1 MDSQRQ
7 SDPSQ
12 ETPFNENQEVNFP
25 QKENFEASQKDFRQG
40 ELTPKNEENLQR
52 ETPNTKLED
61 KDKLTLAE
69 EFDALEQGFHYAT
82 DFLAGSFDTIVNLV
96 RSNDK
101 DSKEH
106 ESKKSDDKFENFKKE
121 LMEKTSPSPKEESH
135 EEHHPHHQLHADS
148 QSFKPTQESK
158 MLVEEVLEGHEHHH
172 LTADSQSFKPNHD
185 SKILTEKV
193 IEGLEDNKASLIEKV
208 EEAEK
213 QIEEEHSHQESHR
226 TPSKQMEKR
235 DSNEFWF
242 AEDGPVRERFP
253 NKQENQENTSE
264 KQEERVPLLDHVIHG
279 YQAVSSTLSYM
290 KNLISPAKAKIEE
303 TSENVQKEHKKD
315 KKEKREVGA
324 DITNKADSHEEEHE
338 EKRPKRKESWTQK
351 LGRKFSE
358 TLDFAAQEDNPKIA

>member
-1 MDSQRQ
+1 MDTERQ

-12 ETPFNENQEVNFP
+12 ETPLYENQESFQADFP
-25 QKENFEASQKDFRQG
+25 QKESLNQGEKDFTQG
-40 ELTPKNEENLQR
+40 ELASTNEEKLQE
-52 ETPNTKLED
+52 ETPNMKLDD

-69 EFDALEQGFHYAT
+69 EFDAIEQGFHYAT
-82 DFLAGSFDTIVNLV
+82 DFLAGTFDTIVNLV
-96 RSNDK
+96 RSDDK

-106 ESKKSDDKFENFKKE
+106 KSDDKIDNFKKE
-121 LMEKTSPSPKEESH
+121 LMEKTSPSPRESH

-148 QSFKPTQESK
+148 QSFKPTQEGK
-158 MLVEEVLEGHEHHH
+158 MLVEEVLEGHESQHHHH
-172 LTADSQSFKPNHD
+172 LTADSQSFKPNTD

-213 QIEEEHSHQESHR
+213 QIEEEHSHR

-235 DSNEFWF
+235 DSNEFWL

-253 NKQENQENTSE
+253 EKQENQEKENAPE

-290 KNLISPAKAKIEE
+290 KNLISPSKAKIEE
-303 TSENVQKEHKKD
+303 TAESAKKNQ

-324 DITNKADSHEEEHE
+324 DITNKASSHEEEHE
-338 EKRPKRKESWTQK
+338 EKVSKRKESWSQK

-358 TLDFAAQEDNPKIA
+358 TLDFAAQEDNPKVL